1 VFAFG
6 NAALVTYGV
15 LMPPNPSLNNRIEWM
30 PSPPLAPD
38 ETPLDAGH
46 LGRMTLGDGDLQRE
60 VLRLFVLQSAR
71 LVERLSAFP
80 PDAAAIAH
88 TLKGSA
94 RGIGASSVAAC
105 AERVERALGDRKA
118 AAAALAELK
127 TAVSQTVREIG
138 NLLR

>member
-1 VFAFG
+1 
-6 NAALVTYGV
+6 
-15 LMPPNPSLNNRIEWM
+15 M

-38 ETPLDAGH
+38 DTFIDAGH
-46 LGRMTLGDGDLQRE
+46 LGRMTLGDAGVRRE
-60 VLRLFVLQSAR
+60 VLSLFILQSAR
-71 LVERLSAFP
+71 LVARLSAFP

-94 RGIGASSVAAC
+94 RGIGAFSVAAC
-105 AERVERALGDRKA
+105 AERIEQAAGDRQA
-118 AAAALAELK
+118 SAAALADLK